1 VPTPYRLGAQ
11 TIGALRRGGEELVF
25 APGEG
30 IVRRGEKAE
39 WLYVVVSGEVEIAIQ
54 DGEAPRRTL
63 ARLGAGATF
72 GAEAAL
78 AGQASTVD
86 ATALDEVRVL
96 RYPAGSLPTALEE
109 SASLRRKL
117 FQGLAHQY
125 REATS
130 DVLGLLRSTDVIA
143 RLAQGDDEVSGL
155 VAVSSRMRNVVKR
168 LDLAAARR
176 DPLLLVGEAGT
187 GRTVAARRVHHGSGY
202 AEGSL
207 IAVSCAKLAPGRA
220 SALILGR
227 DDPEGGDGHPGGI
240 DLARGGTLLLR
251 DVDALDEAVQQRLA
265 RCLADPA
272 SPVGGAVPQTRLVAT
287 AGAPGNAAGSRPS
300 LDPELLA
307 CFEQVVDLPRLA
319 SRPRDVLPLA
329 DAFLARHGDP
339 EAAFDEGAR
348 HALLSMPYR
357 RANVAELREV
367 VDLAVRVAAGPMIR
381 AEHILTGL
389 GDADAIGLD
398 LTDSAPLRRLTRGRL
413 LSAIKTATAVGFLAV
428 IALCL
433 TAATTTPAQLANGAI
448 WSLWEPLVFAS
459 FLLAGPV
466 WCTVCPLSSVGRA
479 AQRAGSLGR
488 PPPAWVRRHG
498 PWLAVAGFA
507 LIVWSERVFAMT
519 VQPLGSGVLLL
530 ALLAAAVVC
539 GLIYSRELWCRH
551 LCPLGRLGVALAPA
565 APLEL
570 GARRSVCASACEGHE
585 CYRGDGEIP
594 GCTVHHHPLKT
605 REAHRC
611 KLCLDC
617 LRSCPHSSARLQLRP
632 PLRGVATLESSAADL
647 GMFSLAVAALA
658 AVLLLP
664 VASPEAGR
672 PFAFTWLCVAA
683 VCAGLLGHRLLVGQP
698 PENDARHAL
707 RVRVAA
713 ASMILGWGA
722 LMVSQLENLPLLGRL
737 DLVVRTGP
745 GWLPAQLPGLLIAQL
760 GVLAAAWLLATLALR
775 RIRAAAAATESLSP
789 VAWAGAH
796 LAFLGYAAAA
806 AVVVI
811 LR

>member
-11 TIGALRRGGEELVF
+11 TIGALRRDGEELVF
-25 APGEG
+25 APGES
-30 IVRRGEKAE
+30 ILRRGQNAE
-39 WLYVVVSGEVEIAIQ
+39 WLYVVVVGEVEIAIQ
-54 DGEAPRRTL
+54 DGETPRRTL

-96 RYPAGSLPTALEE
+96 RYPAGSLPTALEA

-117 FQGLAHQY
+117 LQGIAHQY
-125 REATS
+125 RKATS
-130 DVLGLLRSTDVIA
+130 DVLGLLRSTDVMA
-143 RLAQGDDEVSGL
+143 RLTQGDDEPTEL
-155 VAVSSRMRNVVKR
+155 VAASSRMRNVIKR

-176 DPLLLVGEAGT
+176 EPVLLVGAAGT
-187 GRTVAARRVHHGSGY
+187 GRTLAARRVHHGSGY
-202 AEGSL
+202 AEGPL
-207 IAVSCAKLAPGRA
+207 IAVGCAKLAPGRA
-220 SALILGR
+220 TALILGR
-227 DDPEGGDGHPGGI
+227 EDPEGGDGHPGGV

-251 DVDALDEAVQQRLA
+251 DVDALDATAQRALA
-265 RCLADPA
+265 RGLADPT

-287 AGAPGNAAGSRPS
+287 AGALGNATGTTRS
-300 LDPELLA
+300 LDPQLVA

-319 SRPRDVLPLA
+319 SRPRDILPLA
-329 DAFLARHGDP
+329 EAFLARHGERD
-339 EAAFDEGAR
+339 AAFDEGAR
-348 HALLSMPYR
+348 HALLATTYR
-357 RANVAELREV
+357 RANVAELSEV
-367 VDLAVRVAAGPMIR
+367 VDLAVRLAGGRVIR

-389 GDADAIGLD
+389 GDADASGLD
-398 LTDSAPLRRLTRGRL
+398 LTSSVPVGWLTRGRW
-413 LSAIKTATAVGFLAV
+413 LSAIKAATALGFVAV

-433 TAATTTPAQLANGAI
+433 TAATTAPARLANGAI

-466 WCTVCPLSSVGRA
+466 WCTVCPLSSMGRA

-488 PPPAWVRRHG
+488 APPAWVRRHG

-507 LIVWSERVFAMT
+507 VIVWSERVFAMT
-519 VQPLGSGVLLL
+519 SRPFGSAVLLL

-539 GLIYSRELWCRH
+539 GVIYSRELWCRH

-570 GARRSVCASACEGHE
+570 GARRRVCASTCDGHE

-594 GCTVHHHPLKT
+594 GCTVYHHPLKT

-617 LRSCPHSSARLQLRP
+617 LRSCPHGSARLRLRP

-658 AVLLLP
+658 VVLLLP
-664 VASPEAGR
+664 VASPQAGR
-672 PFAFTWLCVAA
+672 PFAFTGLCVAA
-683 VCAGLLGHRLLVGQP
+683 VCAGLLAHRLLVGLP
-698 PENDARHAL
+698 AEKDVRRAL
-707 RVRVAA
+707 RVRVAS

-722 LMVSQLENLPLLGRL
+722 LMASQLENVPLLGRF
-737 DLVVRTGP
+737 DLVVRAGP
-745 GWLPAQLPGLLIAQL
+745 GWLPGQLPGLLIAQL
-760 GVLAAAWLLATLALR
+760 GVLAAAWLLAAMALR
-775 RIRAAAAATESLSP
+775 RVRAAAAVGESLSAT
-789 VAWAGAH
+789 AWAALH
-796 LAFLGYAAAA
+796 LVFFGYAAGAT
-806 AVVVI
+806 VLVI
-811 LR
+811 LG